1 MKKSEMREW
10 RDKDQRRIEDEIK
23 TLSAKLTSAYLTKS
37 AGKLQNTAMIK
48 NIRRDIAWL
57 KTILGEK
64 AAAPVVSESAS

>member
-1 MKKSEMREW
+1 MKKAQMREW
-10 RDKDQRRIEDEIK
+10 REKTTNEIEAELK

-37 AGKLQNTAMIK
+37 AGKLKNTALIK

-64 AAAPVVSESAS
+64 IAETLVTESQS